1 MRIIGKILVMIM
13 IISVLAPASAFADI
27 NHADADVI
35 NSVTEE
41 KIWTFGEFVPEKEI
55 TAGQLASMINNA
67 LGIKTAEKLIPGY
80 SYDKKVTRLDLVI
93 TADNAG
99 FEYVTGYS
107 NKPGVR
113 EIYMDTDS
121 LTDAQMQ
128 SIFNVVDYGTVVALK
143 GKKFGPELNA
153 DCLTAAKAVLALKS
167 MVKKGYDY
175 TVRDVTKADN
185 PKKFDV
191 YQTGTLHTNCGL
203 AGFGVVARF
212 KGGPGEIYVARTT
225 EKPLRENQWGN
236 PAAPVTVARVIDPD
250 GNVIVRVNLD
260 YLENGKMEK
269 IINIP
274 EGKDGIYT
282 IQMTNGRQGDLCE
295 IAINNPVSWGV
306 RGENILGYTDTT
318 PKTGYIYIPNSY
330 KHMSLAIGGTDT
342 KLTLSSLD
350 GKQKF
355 ETEYAIRCLTFGAIE
370 TDELVKDSVYKI
382 EVADD
387 FREAFEIIG
396 SSRLI
401 SPTAQMAKDLK
412 GGFVDVEDE
421 YASFTVGGPLQA
433 RARAKMVDIYNKA
446 GGDFTVDTTMPYE
459 TLPEKI
465 DNAIAEAQL
474 YSTYF
479 GSIPAMDIM
488 LKGQC
493 LDPSNE
499 WFGMVVG
506 CKTVA
511 NNSYSVNSFLS
522 GYNSIG
528 TMGTTASAFTGAL
541 SINSELNGFYA
552 DSGLRDRVALAQ
564 LSLVMSMTQDYS
576 MLDAS
581 TPVGAAGSWHLSYV
595 SFKFPEWVHN
605 YYAVRKMLDVE
616 TREICDM
623 AIAEIGDKVIGL
635 RGQGP
640 TNQAMMP
647 FYSILAMYEETGDE
661 NYHTFFKRVAEA
673 LCYPSARPSYTGQTE
688 AGYFL
693 ESGGCDGSSYEH
705 HNEDWFHRAVMTY
718 LNLPETKQDPK
729 TRALLVES
737 AERNLNFMEKFQTG
751 FTDGLSQVYATNFA
765 SRTRAGLGG
774 VSAYIASAS
783 MINHSPIARSIWG
796 NSSDDPPIMT
806 TGIHANTQERA
817 YRHLLKVYPKYDKY
831 YDENSGRGVS
841 NSVMYE
847 EVHKELAE
855 SVPLAYQ
862 YEGDYKVWDQPGLFA
877 VKHKGMYMVSFYD
890 NTLPK
895 TAGVMSTKSW
905 QGGAPTF
912 TWVEGLGYATTSDK
926 PVKYEAIPGNMLQL
940 TNRTNY
946 KPYWTEDEMIHA
958 AIVGKDKD
966 GKLFASGK
974 EHCDFSWIEYG
985 KSFKI
990 SGVTPIDK
998 KEITW
1003 KYDLTEE
1010 GIEITGGVD
1019 SMTGLEEYW
1028 LQIPI
1033 VDQSNANAD
1042 YKVTIEDGKAACEY
1056 RGTKLVITWDS
1067 SLEYKVNDHQP
1078 KSKVRSQV
1086 LKIKLPADKLSA
1098 TIKMVIEK

>member
-1 MRIIGKILVMIM
+1 MKIISKIMVMIM
-13 IISVLAPASAFADI
+13 IVSIFASTVAFANID
-27 NHADADVI
+27 HADMDVI
-35 NSVTEE
+35 NSVIEE

-55 TAGQLASMINNA
+55 TAGQLASMLNNA
-67 LGIKTAEKLIPGY
+67 IGTSNAEKLIPDY
-80 SYDKKVTRLDLVI
+80 SYDKKITRLDLVI

-99 FEYVTGYS
+99 FEYVPGYS

-121 LTDAQMQ
+121 LTEAEMQ
-128 SIFNVVDYGTVVALK
+128 SIFNTVDYGTVIALK
-143 GKKFGPELNA
+143 GKKFGPEQKA

-167 MVKKGYDY
+167 MAKKGYEY
-175 TVRDVTKADN
+175 TVRDVTSADK
-185 PKKFDV
+185 PKEFDV
-191 YQTGTLHTNCGL
+191 YQTGVLHTNCGV

-225 EKPLRENQWGN
+225 EKPIRENQWGN

-250 GNVIVRVNLD
+250 GNVIVRENLD
-260 YLENGKMEK
+260 YMENGKMEK

-318 PKTGYIYIPNSY
+318 PKTGYIYVPKSY
-330 KHMSLAIGGTDT
+330 KHMSLAIGGRDT

-370 TDELVKDSVYKI
+370 TNELVRDSVYKI
-382 EVADD
+382 EVAED
-387 FREAFEIIG
+387 FREVFEIIG

-401 SPTAQMAKDLK
+401 SPTPEMAKDLK

-421 YASFTVGGPLQA
+421 YNSITVAGPLQA
-433 RARAKMVDIYNKA
+433 RARAKMVEIYNKA
-446 GGDFTVDTTMPYE
+446 GGDFTVDNTKPFE
-459 TLPEKI
+459 TLPETI
-465 DNAIAEAQL
+465 DNAIAESQL
-474 YSTYF
+474 FSTYF

-499 WFGMVVG
+499 WFGFVVG
-506 CKTVA
+506 CKTVSE
-511 NNSYSVNSFLS
+511 NTYKQNSYLS
-522 GYNSIG
+522 GYYDIG
-528 TMGTTASAFTGAL
+528 SFGLTASAFTGAV

-552 DSGLRDRVALAQ
+552 DPGLRDRVALAQ
-564 LSLVMSMTQDYS
+564 LACVMLMTQDYS
-576 MLDAS
+576 LLDTS
-581 TPVGAAGSWHLSYV
+581 TPVGAAGSWHITYTN
-595 SFKFPEWVHN
+595 FKFPEWVHN
-605 YYAVRKMLDVE
+605 YYAARKILDVE

-623 AIAEIGDKVIGL
+623 AIAEIADKELGM

-640 TNQAMMP
+640 SNQAMMN
-647 FYSILAMYEETGDE
+647 YYAIIAMYEETGDE
-661 NYHTFFKRVAEA
+661 NYHTFFKRATEA

-693 ESGGCDGSSYEH
+693 ESGGSDGLGYEH
-705 HNEDWFHRAVMTY
+705 HNEDWFHRSVMTY
-718 LNLPETKQDPK
+718 LNLPEEKQDPETK
-729 TRALLVES
+729 AILVES
-737 AERNLNFMEKFQTG
+737 AERNLNFMEKFQVG
-751 FTDGLSQVYATNFA
+751 WTDGLDQVYATNFA
-765 SRTRAGLGG
+765 SRTRAGLGSA
-774 VSAYIASAS
+774 SAYTASNH
-783 MINHSPIARSIWG
+783 MINHSSLARAIWS
-796 NSSDDPPIMT
+796 NNEKPPIIT
-806 TGIHANTQERA
+806 SGSYANTQERA
-817 YRHLLKVYPKYDKY
+817 YEHLVKTYPKYDKY
-831 YDENSGRGVS
+831 YDENSGRNVS
-841 NSVMYE
+841 NTAMYE
-847 EVHKELAE
+847 EMHKEHAE
-855 SVPLAYQ
+855 NVPLAYQ

-877 VKHKGMYMVSFYD
+877 VKHKGIYMVSFYD
-890 NTLPK
+890 NTLPR
-895 TAGVMSTKSW
+895 TAGVMSPKSW

-912 TWVEGLGYATTSDK
+912 TWIEGLGYATTSDK
-926 PVKYEAIPGNMLQL
+926 PVNYEAIPGNMLQL
-940 TNRTNY
+940 TNRINY

-1033 VDQSNANAD
+1033 VDQSNKNAE
-1042 YKVTIEDGKAACEY
+1042 YKVTFEDGKAVAEY

-1078 KSKVRSQV
+1078 ENAVRSQV
-1086 LKIKLPADKLSA
+1086 LKIKIPADKLSA